1 MQNFGGKPRCIMD
14 DLNIMV
20 NKSSEWCFRESMK
33 MKNWSGFLYMK
44 QRHDAEIKWR
54 QFAGAQLNFVSDV
67 IVVGCY
73 LHDLNLPVLSSPLG
87 TW

>member
-20 NKSSEWCFRESMK
+20 NKSSESIK

-44 QRHDAEIKWR
+44 QKQDAEIKWR
-54 QFAGAQLNFVSDV
+54 QFAQL
-67 IVVGCY
+67 I
-73 LHDLNLPVLSSPLG
+73 LSVMS
-87 TW
+87 